1 LALFDIN
8 SIIILFTLLIIFAV
22 FLIFDMF
29 KRNEKYA
36 YLAYLVAL
44 APVNYLWSLNF
55 DVLGVYF
62 VLFIL
67 WCICLLRDLWGVK
80 ANTKNINDIVLYLV
94 LAIVVQFILTAI
106 LPVTNAVFRTNTT
119 VWVGVFYLPDIYTD
133 TFAIESWVNPIMLL
147 GFRLTA
153 TLLIILVIIPLI
165 VDLKDEEVPLPMFI
179 IIIALFILPFL
190 YLSYIWLPSALVV
203 LTFLMCV
210 ILFIVLLL
218 ITRSGKEAQQIKPQQ
233 KKS

>member
-1 LALFDIN
+1 MALFDIN